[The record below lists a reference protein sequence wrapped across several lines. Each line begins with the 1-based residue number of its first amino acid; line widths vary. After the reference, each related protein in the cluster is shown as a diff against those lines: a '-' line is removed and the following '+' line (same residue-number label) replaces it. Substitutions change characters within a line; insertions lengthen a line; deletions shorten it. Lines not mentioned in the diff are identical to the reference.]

1 MTPVLQG
8 HLEAGAGAKLGAHVG
23 NVVDVDPETV
33 GTLREGQ
40 ARQAG
45 PQEDI
50 LEKQPNEK
58 TKKWQPMLEHGD
70 KDPQSSRATST
81 RDSRSIHVLP
91 PQEHRVLPTCLGLP
105 SDTPG
110 NSSASLGRLSGPGR
124 GALST
129 FPGTQ

>member
-8 HLEAGAGAKLGAHVG
+8 HREAGTGAQLGAHMG
-23 NVVDVDPETV
+23 NVVDVYTETV

-58 TKKWQPMLEHGD
+58 TKK
-70 KDPQSSRATST
+70 
-81 RDSRSIHVLP
+81 
-91 PQEHRVLPTCLGLP
+91 
-105 SDTPG
+105 
-110 NSSASLGRLSGPGR
+110 
-124 GALST
+124 
-129 FPGTQ
+129 